1 MTLRDKLRAA
11 YEGKTVLV
19 TGHTG
24 FKGAWLSEWLLMLG
38 ARVVGVALPPNT
50 TPALFNQ
57 LRLADRLEHHLGDIR
72 DREGFTRRVLETQ
85 PDYVFHLAAQ
95 PLVRTSYDEPVET
108 YSTNVMG
115 TVHLLEA
122 LRKLQVLYRDNS
134 EKVCATVFVTTDKC
148 YANREWLYGFR
159 EEDPMG
165 GYDPYSSSK
174 ACAELAIAS
183 FRQSF
188 FNPGQTDGSLRIG
201 VASARAGNVIGGG
214 DWALD
219 RIVPDCIR
227 SLQLGEPIS
236 VRNPTSIRPWQHVL
250 EPIGGYLLLAMRQHG
265 ALNSQSPVALLDFCS
280 SFNFGPALSSNQSVE
295 DLVVEVLR
303 HWPGKWKK
311 QADVGAPHE
320 AGRLNLA
327 CDKAFHLLNWQPVWA
342 FDETI
347 GRTICWYRQQSLS
360 NIDPQALA
368 ISDIEAYER
377 QGPHVG

>member
-1 MTLRDKLRAA
+1 
-11 YEGKTVLV
+11 
-19 TGHTG
+19 
-24 FKGAWLSEWLLMLG
+24 MLG

-50 TPALFNQ
+50 TPALFDQ
-57 LRLADRLEHHLGDIR
+57 LRLADRSEHHLGDIR
-72 DREGFTRRVLETQ
+72 DREALTRRMLETQ
-85 PDYVFHLAAQ
+85 PDYIFHLAAQ
-95 PLVRTSYDEPVET
+95 PLVRTSYNEPVET

-122 LRKLQVLYRDNS
+122 LRQLQMLYRDNGQ
-134 EKVCATVFVTTDKC
+134 KVCATVFVTTDKC
-148 YANREWLYGFR
+148 YANREWLYGYR
-159 EEDPMG
+159 EEDALG

-188 FNPGQTDGSLRIG
+188 FDPGQADGSLRIG

-250 EPIGGYLLLAMRQHG
+250 EPIGGYLLLAMRQHR
-265 ALNSQSPVALLDFCS
+265 ALNSQNPVALLDFCS
-280 SFNFGPALSSNQSVE
+280 SFNFGPAMCSNQSVE

-311 QADVGAPHE
+311 QAKVGAPHE

-327 CDKAFHLLNWQPVWA
+327 WDKAFHLLNWQPVWA

-347 GRTICWYRQQSLS
+347 GRTVSWYRQQSLS
-360 NIDPQALA
+360 NIDPQTLA

-377 QGPHVG
+377 QGSHIVGAA